1 MFVCSPHSYKRKP
14 SACLSSEKRKKV
26 TNNKIH
32 FAATVLCGL
41 VGSKPLEFYLLPDA
55 ALVKFLTIFV
65 QLLWPGSKH
74 VTADDLCELVIAQIH
89 FMWPK
94 QKNICNLAHM
104 RWTCGWFEA
113 AGHKPNQSVSRGQI
127 QSGQTDNHRCVGN
140 VQQMLPCDQDI
151 STLNK
156 LLINLCQ
163 TFRTAVCINLVCY
176 TVSLWVTAIPIKMFI
191 TTSRWIAL
199 NQCKIYHSEML
210 RWIYHIYLQLDIL
223 NIGFC

>member
-1 MFVCSPHSYKRKP
+1 MWFGWQQTFRV
-14 SACLSSEKRKKV
+14 LSV
-26 TNNKIH
+26 TRCCIGEISDY
-32 FAATVLCGL
+32 FCTTSMAR
-41 VGSKPLEFYLLPDA
+41 
-55 ALVKFLTIFV
+55 
-65 QLLWPGSKH
+65 SKH

-163 TFRTAVCINLVCY
+163 TFMTTVCINLVCY

-199 NQCKIYHSEML
+199 NQCKIYTVRCCGGHIIF
-210 RWIYHIYLQLDIL
+210 IYSSI
-223 NIGFC
+223 F